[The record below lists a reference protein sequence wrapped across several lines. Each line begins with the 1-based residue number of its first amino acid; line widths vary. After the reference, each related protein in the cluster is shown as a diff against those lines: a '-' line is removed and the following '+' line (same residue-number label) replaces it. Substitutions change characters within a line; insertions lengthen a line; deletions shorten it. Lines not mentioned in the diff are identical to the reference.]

1 MKRLASLL
9 MACTLLTANA
19 LPAFAQEKELL
30 VMGLEVHQNNLR
42 AMGFAE
48 GGVDALK
55 PFEDKTGVKVVF
67 NLGTG
72 TALEEGLQRVGTL
85 GQSQEDLIY
94 VPQLSASPRIKAFLE
109 PLDGYL
115 GAEAIAGFPDQ
126 WSPGVVNAAS
136 VDGQLYLLPVR
147 CGTFTLWSNSEMLK
161 ARDIAAPPTTPEEL
175 YAAAKALTYTKD
187 TGEQVFGFSSRG
199 DKFAQSEDLAILA
212 RMFGG
217 DLVDADGKVVIN
229 GPGVVKAVE
238 LLRQMFVEGI
248 MPPNWASL
256 DGGAVNQMFRDER
269 LGMVFGG
276 GNYGSQ
282 LQGGGAL
289 VSGKA
294 VPSYPPLEESLK
306 TADLS
311 YSRSVLWFWGIGMF
325 KGSTD
330 KELAYDLIRHIGE
343 PVVQQEMANNG
354 NAPCTA
360 DVLARAAASDEGMRI
375 AADIMKVSAPPLPAH
390 PRINQ
395 VRDLLGIAVQDIV
408 ANGAPAEAT
417 LDKLAADMTAILGS

>member
-1 MKRLASLL
+1 MKRLASLM
-9 MACTLLTANA
+9 MACTLLTAVA
-19 LPAFAQEKELL
+19 LPTHAQEVL
-30 VMGLEVHQNNLR
+30 VMGLETHQNNLR

-48 GGVDALK
+48 GGVDTLA
-55 PFEDKTGVKVVF
+55 PFEAETGAKVVF
-67 NLGTG
+67 ALNSG

-94 VPQLSASPRIKAFLE
+94 VAQLTASPRIKAFLE
-109 PLDGYL
+109 PLDGYMAAKPIT
-115 GAEAIAGFPDQ
+115 GYPQQ
-126 WSPGVVNAAS
+126 WSPGVIKAAS

-147 CGTFTLWSNSEMLK
+147 CGTFTLWSNSEML
-161 ARDIAAPPTTPEEL
+161 ATRGIAAPPSTPEEL

-187 TGEQVFGFSSRG
+187 NGEQVFGFSTRG
-199 DKFAQSEDLAILA
+199 DKFAQSEDLTILA

-238 LLRQMFVEGI
+238 FLRQLLVEGI

-282 LQGGGAL
+282 LQGGDAL
-289 VSGKA
+289 VAGKA

-306 TADLS
+306 TAELG
-311 YSRSVLWFWGIGMF
+311 YSRSVLWFWGH
-325 KGSTD
+325 
-330 KELAYDLIRHIGE
+330 RH
-343 PVVQQEMANNG
+343 VQGLDRQ
-354 NAPCTA
+354 
-360 DVLARAAASDEGMRI
+360 AAG
-375 AADIMKVSAPPLPAH
+375 L
-390 PRINQ
+390 
-395 VRDLLGIAVQDIV
+395 
-408 ANGAPAEAT
+408 
-417 LDKLAADMTAILGS
+417 